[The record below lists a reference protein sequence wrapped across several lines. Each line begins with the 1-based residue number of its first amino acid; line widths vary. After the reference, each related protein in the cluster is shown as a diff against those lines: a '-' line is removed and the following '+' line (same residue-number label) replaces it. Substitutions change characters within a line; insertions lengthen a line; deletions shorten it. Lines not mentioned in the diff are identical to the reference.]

1 AYETGSGANES
12 TKYLQAYFK
21 INNSEKILLENNGR
35 NLGNWGS
42 TIVKQTGLSG
52 DSLQIVV
59 LMANHYSSDKVTLDE
74 IVVTGE
80 TGDNLP
86 PFITDIKVKS
96 SDSLA
101 VYFNE
106 PINTEDLRS
115 ENFSLFSKDGKIPIT
130 FISELFHNYLY
141 LKIQTARLPDLF
153 LAINDISDLSGNIT
167 ITDTF
172 SFNYFPPV
180 SFHDIVINE
189 IMADPYPPQELPE
202 YEFIEL
208 YNHAKFPIQLEG
220 WSLVVDETEK
230 KLNKFI
236 LLPKEFVVL
245 SPTAAFDSL
254 SKFGNVLPVKSFP
267 SLRNSGASISIISK
281 NGLHIDEI
289 SYSENW
295 KLKEEKKNGGWSME
309 RIDPN
314 RFCGQSANWQF
325 AKNNLGG
332 TPGNEN
338 TVRQDNPD
346 NEPPWLT
353 NLEALSPTSLSI
365 NFSELMDTLRLKNIN
380 NFYISDDFGHP
391 KSIKL
396 ISLENVVLNFSNS
409 FSEDKFYTLEVL
421 NLIDE
426 CGNNLANNSFDF
438 SWSVARQG
446 DIVINEVLSN
456 PYPEGTDFVEV
467 YNNSKKHLNLDH
479 LWFSN
484 GKDTIKLIHYLEH
497 EIILEPE
504 KYLVCTKDSAKVV
517 DLYFSSSPQNII
529 EISDFPTIYNNDGT
543 LILMNGDFE
552 EIDRFS
558 YFEEMHSPILAEFSG
573 VSLERI
579 SFDSQTNDPANWHS
593 AAENC
598 GYATPGYNNSQASLN
613 LSTSVK
619 FEPESFSPNLDGY
632 NDEYRINY
640 QLNKPGYV
648 ANCWIFDV
656 SGNLILQL
664 VKNEIL
670 ATNGNLSW
678 NGKDETGQKMPLGVY
693 VVLLE
698 IFDLNGNL
706 NRYKDAVVLTDFLD

>member
-1 AYETGSGANES
+1 
-12 TKYLQAYFK
+12 
-21 INNSEKILLENNGR
+21 
-35 NLGNWGS
+35 
-42 TIVKQTGLSG
+42 
-52 DSLQIVV
+52 
-59 LMANHYSSDKVTLDE
+59 
-74 IVVTGE
+74 
-80 TGDNLP
+80 
-86 PFITDIKVKS
+86 
-96 SDSLA
+96 
-101 VYFNE
+101 
-106 PINTEDLRS
+106 
-115 ENFSLFSKDGKIPIT
+115 
-130 FISELFHNYLY
+130 
-141 LKIQTARLPDLF
+141 
-153 LAINDISDLSGNIT
+153 
-167 ITDTF
+167 
-172 SFNYFPPV
+172 
-180 SFHDIVINE
+180 
-189 IMADPYPPQELPE
+189 
-202 YEFIEL
+202 
-208 YNHAKFPIQLEG
+208 
-220 WSLVVDETEK
+220 
-230 KLNKFI
+230 
-236 LLPKEFVVL
+236 
-245 SPTAAFDSL
+245 
-254 SKFGNVLPVKSFP
+254 
-267 SLRNSGASISIISK
+267 
-281 NGLHIDEI
+281 
-289 SYSENW
+289 
-295 KLKEEKKNGGWSME
+295 
-309 RIDPN
+309 
-314 RFCGQSANWQF
+314 
-325 AKNNLGG
+325 
-332 TPGNEN
+332 
-338 TVRQDNPD
+338 
-346 NEPPWLT
+346 
-353 NLEALSPTSLSI
+353 
-365 NFSELMDTLRLKNIN
+365 
-380 NFYISDDFGHP
+380 
-391 KSIKL
+391 
-396 ISLENVVLNFSNS
+396 LENVVLNFSNS

-698 IFDLNGNL
+698 IFDLNGN
-706 NRYKDAVVLTDFLD
+706 